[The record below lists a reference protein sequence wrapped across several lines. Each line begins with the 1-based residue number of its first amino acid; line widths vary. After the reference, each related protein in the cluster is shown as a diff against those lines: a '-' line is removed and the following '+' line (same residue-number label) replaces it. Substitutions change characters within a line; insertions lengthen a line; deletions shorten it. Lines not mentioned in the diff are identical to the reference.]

1 MIIIKYYKGVESNLY
16 NYKAMQAEI
25 KNIDIEIA
33 ELENYSGVGSISYEE
48 KSAPTNKFNSSVENE
63 IVSKEN
69 RPDELKKKKHK
80 LEVQLKK
87 VDNALETLSE
97 DEMYLVELRYFK
109 KLQFKVIAE
118 RIDRN
123 EMYCVCL
130 KSKIIKKLIPLIYV

>member
-1 MIIIKYYKGVESNLY
+1 MMRYYKGVESNLY

-25 KNIDIEIA
+25 KNIDLELK
-33 ELENYSGVGSISYEE
+33 ELENEYVGCGSISYEE
-48 KSAPTNKFNSSVENE
+48 KAAPTNKFNSSVENE
-63 IVSKEN
+63 VINKNSTPE
-69 RPDELKKKKHK
+69 ELKRKKHK
-80 LEVQLKK
+80 LEIQLEK